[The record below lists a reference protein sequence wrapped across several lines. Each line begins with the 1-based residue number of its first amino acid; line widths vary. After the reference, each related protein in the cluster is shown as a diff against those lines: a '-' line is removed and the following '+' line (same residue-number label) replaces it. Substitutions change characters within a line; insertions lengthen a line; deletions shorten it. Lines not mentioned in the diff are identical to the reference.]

1 MSIMLPGSG
10 VPPAVIIALTSASC
24 SAGNI
29 WFGGLPPASR
39 RSKRSPMRS
48 ISALGKREKTRTF
61 SGIATYLK
69 RKGRNR
75 FAISPFAAFHSS
87 PELGKQGA
95 RVDLDARPHG
105 RGDRDALDIG
115 SLRARGLCLGDCV
128 GQRLH
133 VRDQLVLGE

>member
-61 SGIATYLK
+61 SAIATHLK

-75 FAISPFAAFHSS
+75 FAISPFATFLQAPSS
-87 PELGKQGA
+87 AEQGA
-95 RVDLDARPHG
+95 GVDLHAGPHG
-105 RGDRDALDIG
+105 RGDRDALDVG
-115 SLRARGLCLGDCV
+115 ALRACRLRFGDRI
-128 GQRLH
+128 GQRLD
-133 VRDQLVLGE
+133 VRDQLVLG